1 MEELIISLVNQFGY
15 FGILFLIAIENVFPP
30 IPSEVILSFGGFLT
44 TYTELEVPLVIIYA
58 TLGSVLGAII
68 LYLIGRFFSEERIN
82 KILSSKVGRIL
93 RIKPSDVAKAQNWF
107 EKKEKLAVFICRFV
121 PIVRSL
127 ISIPAGMTK
136 MNFGLFILLTT
147 IGTLIWNTV
156 LVLCGY
162 YLGENWS
169 YVVDF
174 FGNYSYLVFVLIL
187 LLLVFFLVR
196 ILLKK
201 RKNKKNV
208 VKDTSLKEDK

>member
-1 MEELIISLVNQFGY
+1 
-15 FGILFLIAIENVFPP
+15 
-30 IPSEVILSFGGFLT
+30 
-44 TYTELEVPLVIIYA
+44 
-58 TLGSVLGAII
+58 
-68 LYLIGRFFSEERIN
+68 
-82 KILSSKVGRIL
+82 
-93 RIKPSDVAKAQNWF
+93 
-107 EKKEKLAVFICRFV
+107 
-121 PIVRSL
+121 
-127 ISIPAGMTK
+127 

>member
-44 TYTELEVPLVIIYA
+44 TYTELKVPLVIIYA

-93 RIKPSDVAKAQNWF
+93 RIKPSDVAKAQDWF

-147 IGTLIWNTV
+147 IGTLIWNTI

>member
-201 RKNKKNV
+201 RKNKKNA

>member
-93 RIKPSDVAKAQNWF
+93 RIKPSDVAKAQDWF
-107 EKKEKLAVFICRFV
+107 EKKEKLAVFICRFI

-147 IGTLIWNTV
+147 VGTLIWNTV

>member
-187 LLLVFFLVR
+187 LLLVFFLIRV
-196 ILLKK
+196 LLKK

>member
-1 MEELIISLVNQFGY
+1 
-15 FGILFLIAIENVFPP
+15 
-30 IPSEVILSFGGFLT
+30 
-44 TYTELEVPLVIIYA
+44 
-58 TLGSVLGAII
+58 GAII

-136 MNFGLFILLTT
+136 MNFVLFILLTT

-208 VKDTSLKEDK
+208 VKD

>member
-174 FGNYSYLVFVLIL
+174 LCLSI
-187 LLLVFFLVR
+187 
-196 ILLKK
+196 
-201 RKNKKNV
+201 KN
-208 VKDTSLKEDK
+208 TED

>member
-93 RIKPSDVAKAQNWF
+93 RIKPSDVAKAQDWF

>member
-162 YLGENWS
+162 YIGKNWS

>member
-201 RKNKKNV
+201 RKNKRNV